1 MKVFRTNPYMSIL
14 NEFLIDSPAP
24 VNINYFYNLGSL
36 LGINQVILIIT
47 GISLAKHYNP
57 SVELAFSSSEHIVR
71 DVNNGWLLRYV
82 HANGVSL
89 FFMKVYVHIGKG
101 LYYGSYRSP
110 RRALW
115 IVGVLIFIIK
125 KATAFIGLIG
135 RKWIKNQRNLVRE
148 IRIEKKDNGRNPLE
162 EAEKIYD
169 NIEKIE
175 TQLLILNENRRKAGI
190 YLIYNKIN
198 NNFYIGSAITNRI
211 NVRFRNHMIHG
222 TGSKITNKAVKK
234 YGIENFK
241 FAILEYYPGIIAK
254 ENLKKGHLLLLE
266 RENYYINKYSPIYNI
281 KMSATPG
288 PNNYTH
294 KENTKE
300 EKRNKY
306 SLERKE
312 RIGALNRGKEILNET
327 RLKMR
332 ESAYERYKKD
342 PGQKE
347 RISKKNS
354 KPVVLQDEKLNVIK
368 NFAGVR
374 SLSKY
379 LGSCHKTVNKAIKK
393 GKLLKG
399 FFIKYKT

>member
-1 MKVFRTNPYMSIL
+1 
-14 NEFLIDSPAP
+14 
-24 VNINYFYNLGSL
+24 
-36 LGINQVILIIT
+36 
-47 GISLAKHYNP
+47 
-57 SVELAFSSSEHIVR
+57 
-71 DVNNGWLLRYV
+71 
-82 HANGVSL
+82 
-89 FFMKVYVHIGKG
+89 
-101 LYYGSYRSP
+101 
-110 RRALW
+110 
-115 IVGVLIFIIK
+115 
-125 KATAFIGLIG
+125 
-135 RKWIKNQRNLVRE
+135 
-148 IRIEKKDNGRNPLE
+148 
-162 EAEKIYD
+162 
-169 NIEKIE
+169 
-175 TQLLILNENRRKAGI
+175 
-190 YLIYNKIN
+190 
-198 NNFYIGSAITNRI
+198 
-211 NVRFRNHMIHG
+211 MIHG

-342 PGQKE
+342 PG
-347 RISKKNS
+347 
-354 KPVVLQDEKLNVIK
+354 
-368 NFAGVR
+368 
-374 SLSKY
+374 
-379 LGSCHKTVNKAIKK
+379 
-393 GKLLKG
+393 
-399 FFIKYKT
+399 